1 MRRRKF
7 IAFLG
12 GAMAAWPFAARAQQ
26 PQSPVIGYL
35 YTGSPEPST
44 HLLAAFR
51 RGLSEAGYAEGR
63 NVMIEYRW
71 AHNDIAQLPELAADL
86 VRRQVAVLVAPGS
99 TSAALA
105 AKAATATIPI
115 VFSIGADP
123 VEVGLVASLNRP
135 GGNVTGF
142 SSMNVELA
150 AKRLGLLHELLP
162 DAGRFFV
169 LANSSN
175 PVAEAFVRDVQ
186 AAATAIGRQI
196 EVLTADTNT
205 EINTA
210 FASLAKNRTAAV
222 LVTPG
227 PLFNNRRVQLA
238 ILASRYALPAIFSSR
253 EFAEAGGL
261 MSYGPSITEEFRHAG
276 LYSGRVLKG
285 EKPADLPVLRA
296 TKFEF
301 VINLQ
306 TAKALGLDVPATLLA
321 RADEVIE

>member
-1 MRRRKF
+1 MNRRGF
-7 IAFLG
+7 LAVLG
-12 GAMAAWPFAARAQQ
+12 GAAALPRATHAQQ
-26 PQSPVIGYL
+26 QTIPVIGYL
-35 YTGSPEPST
+35 YTGSPEPSI

-51 RGLSEAGYAEGR
+51 AGLGEAGYTEGR
-63 NVMIEYRW
+63 NVTVEYRW
-71 AHNDIAQLPELAADL
+71 ANNDSARLPELAAEL
-86 VRRQVAVLVAPGS
+86 VRRQVALLVTPGS
-99 TSAALA
+99 TPAALA
-105 AKAATATIPI
+105 AKAATATVPI

-135 GGNVTGF
+135 GSNVTGF
-142 SSMNVELA
+142 TSMNVELA
-150 AKRLGLLHELLP
+150 AKRFELLHELQP
-162 DAGRFFV
+162 NAGHFFV

-175 PVAEAFVRDVQ
+175 PVAGAFVRDVQ
-186 AAATAIGRQI
+186 AAAAAIGRQI
-196 EVLTADTNT
+196 EVVTANTNS

-210 FASLAKNRTAAV
+210 FASLAENRAAAV

-238 ILASRYALPAIFSSR
+238 TLASRYTLPAIFSSR
-253 EFAEAGGL
+253 EFADAGGL

-276 LYSGRVLKG
+276 LYAGRVLKG

-306 TAKALGLDVPATLLA
+306 TANALGIEIPPTLLA